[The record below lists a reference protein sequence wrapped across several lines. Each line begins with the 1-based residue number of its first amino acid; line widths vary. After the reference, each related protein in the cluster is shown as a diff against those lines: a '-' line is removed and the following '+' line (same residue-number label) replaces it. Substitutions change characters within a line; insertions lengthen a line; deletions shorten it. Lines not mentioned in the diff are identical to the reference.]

1 MATKTTTKSTAAKA
15 PARKAAAKTTAR
27 PSSRPRAASV
37 SKVAAGSKPAKVA
50 DTSAARTE
58 EGAAVAPAKA
68 KTPAPIEE
76 AAPSPST
83 KPAETPRRT
92 ETSKPSATKSA
103 FAPITGKKAPAK
115 PNEGATESRSASQP
129 APPPLPAKSAVES
142 VSLIEPHAP
151 KAKRAANE
159 EIKRM
164 ILPPISRIRTPSA
177 PPEPTKVEPP
187 PAAPAAVAPAAGE
200 ETIETEDGRK
210 IIHIKPP
217 IIVKELA
224 TQLGLKNFQLIK
236 ELMDD
241 YNIFANP
248 NLTVEPEVAAKI
260 CEKHG
265 FVFEMER
272 REKGAGVHKAVEVVA
287 PPPPPVIEK
296 EEELKLRPPVITFMG
311 HVDHGKTSLMDA
323 IRKTRVAAGEAGGIT
338 QHIGAY
344 TLDYEGTKITFLDT
358 PGHAAFTAMR
368 ARGANVTDI
377 VVLVVAADD
386 GLMPQ
391 TIEAINH
398 AKAAPHVKIMVAINK
413 VDLASANVDR
423 VKQQLQEQGLTP
435 EDWGGETIT
444 VPTSATKGVG
454 IDELLQN
461 MAVQAEV
468 MELKASPTA
477 TPRGVVIE
485 AQVEPGRGPTAT
497 VIVQM
502 GTLKVGEP
510 FICGDY
516 AGKVKSLIDDQR
528 NMIKSA
534 GPSMPVKVLGFTGL
548 PNAGDEFL
556 VMESDKSAKLLSEER
571 IAAKRTE
578 KLSVPQRATLESL
591 LQAADGKKVLRLVL
605 KCDAQGSLEAITASL
620 GQIESKKVDLEMIH
634 SGVGPISESDILLA
648 SASNAV
654 VVGFNIKVESNAVG
668 AAKREG
674 VQVKLYSIIYEL
686 IDQIK
691 EAMAGLLDP
700 EHRETVIGHAEV
712 KQVFQLS
719 RGIVAGCLV
728 TDGRIGRTARARVL
742 RRRQPVYDGGISTLR
757 RFQDDV
763 KEVRSGLECGIKLGD
778 FNEYQVGDVIEC
790 YQLEQVPQKL

>member
-1 MATKTTTKSTAAKA
+1 MATKTTTTKSKAPKAPAARKTAKPATAPKSSTRPGATSKPVKAAKA
-15 PARKAAAKTTAR
+15 DAADSISKKESPTAGAKPTSTSAPVRLQTA
-27 PSSRPRAASV
+27 
-37 SKVAAGSKPAKVA
+37 KPAV
-50 DTSAARTE
+50 
-58 EGAAVAPAKA
+58 
-68 KTPAPIEE
+68 
-76 AAPSPST
+76 
-83 KPAETPRRT
+83 
-92 ETSKPSATKSA
+92 TKSA
-103 FAPITGKKAPAK
+103 FAPITAKKPVTTPTSAPIT
-115 PNEGATESRSASQP
+115 PPEP
-129 APPPLPAKSAVES
+129 APVKQPVES
-142 VSLIEPHAP
+142 VSLIEPHLP
-151 KAKRAANE
+151 KPKRGPIDDAT
-159 EIKRM
+159 KRT
-164 ILPPISRIRTPSA
+164 ILPPISRIRAPIAASEPS
-177 PPEPTKVEPP
+177 KVETASP
-187 PAAPAAVAPAAGE
+187 APAAGQPSAE
-200 ETIETEDGRK
+200 VESETADGKK

-217 IIVKELA
+217 IVVKDLA
-224 TQLGLKNFQLIK
+224 AQLGLKNFQLIK

-241 YNIFANP
+241 FNIFANP
-248 NLTVEPEVAAKI
+248 NLTVEPEVASKV
-260 CEKHG
+260 CDKHG
-265 FVFEMER
+265 FVFEVER
-272 REKGAGVHKAVEVVA
+272 REKGAGVHKTVEVVA

-296 EEELKLRPPVITFMG
+296 EEELRPRAPIITFMG

-344 TLDYEGTKITFLDT
+344 SVESKGTHITFLDT

-398 AKAAPHVKIMVAINK
+398 AKAAPHVKIMVAVNK
-413 VDLASANVDR
+413 MDLPSANLDR
-423 VKQQLQEQGLTP
+423 VKQQLQEHGLTP

-444 VPTSATKGVG
+444 VPVSATKGTG
-454 IDELLQN
+454 IEELLEN
-461 MAVQAEV
+461 MVVQAEV
-468 MELKASPTA
+468 LELKASPTA
-477 TPRGVVIE
+477 TPRGTVIE

-516 AGKVKSLIDDQR
+516 GGKIKSLVDDLGKP
-528 NMIKSA
+528 IKTA
-534 GPSMPVKVLGFTGL
+534 GPSTPVKVLGFTGL

-556 VMESDKSAKLLSEER
+556 VMESEKSAKLLSEER
-571 IAAKRTE
+571 LTAKRAE
-578 KLSVPQRATLESL
+578 KLSMPQRATLESL
-591 LQAADGKKVLRLVL
+591 LEVADGKKVLRLVL
-605 KCDAQGSLEAITASL
+605 KCDAQGSLEALTASL
-620 GQIESKKVDLEMIH
+620 GQIESKKIELEMIH

-654 VVGFNIKVESNAVG
+654 VVGFNTKVEANAVG

-700 EHRETVIGHAEV
+700 EHRESVIGHAEV

-728 TDGRIGRTARARVL
+728 IDGRISRSSRARVL
-742 RRRQPVYDGGISTLR
+742 RRRQPVYDGGLSTLR

-778 FNEYQVGDVIEC
+778 FSEYQVGDIIEC
-790 YQLEQVPQKL
+790 YQLEQVAQKL